1 MITLTRNNLTLSFS
15 EGTIPSQGSSKVPIQ
30 FVNDETT
37 YIGYIVQPNVGWFNG
52 LVNKQSICEFEND
65 IIYLPAEA
73 FSLSGV
79 INLSI
84 ALIDPT
90 DANHIEVTN
99 KAVATVNPAPMGTV
113 ILPAQDTWQQAV
125 QAFTET
131 YLDNY
136 TENTVQP
143 ILTQAQQAVST
154 ANSASSTAN
163 QTSETINESIQNGDF
178 IPDISATASQGQ
190 AGTQPQ
196 VTVTGSK
203 EAPIFNFII
212 PAANGSDVFLIDTST
227 TLPKAATAWTEIQSG
242 KVPIIKTIY
251 GYSYP
256 TTVAYQSSMLTLFY
270 EAYVGCSLSQQSL
283 TLH

>member
-15 EGTIPSQGSSKVPIQ
+15 EGTIPAQGSSKVPIQ

-37 YIGYIVQPNVGWFNG
+37 YTGYIIQPNVGWFNG
-52 LVNKQSICEFEND
+52 LVNKQSICKFEND

-73 FSLSGV
+73 FALSGV

-99 KAVATVNPAPMGTV
+99 KAIATVNPAPMGTV
-113 ILPAQDTWQQAV
+113 ILPSQDTWQQAV

-131 YLDNY
+131 YLDSY

-203 EAPIFNFII
+203 ENPIFNFTI
-212 PAANGSDVFLIDTST
+212 PEANGSDVFMIDTST
-227 TLPKAATAWTEIQSG
+227 TLPNSATAWSEIQAG
-242 KVPIIKTIY
+242 KVPIIKTVY

-256 TTVAYQSSMLTLFY
+256 IAVSYQNSRLTLFY